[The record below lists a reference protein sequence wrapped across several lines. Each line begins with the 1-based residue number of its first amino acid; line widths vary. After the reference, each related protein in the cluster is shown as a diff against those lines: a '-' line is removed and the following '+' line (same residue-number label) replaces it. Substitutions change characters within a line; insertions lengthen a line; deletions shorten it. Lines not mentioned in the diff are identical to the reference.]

1 MNELFAIAGS
11 TWRNV
16 LRLKVVYF
24 LVFCVWVLVACAL
37 NYDVLSLGLE
47 KELLIDASL
56 MLNTVTAV
64 LIVLG
69 WAGGKWLTP
78 WMSVFSLLAYIP
90 LIWSIVRRY
99 YGRGVEPDDL
109 YQLGCLGFIKAIKGF
124 DFAFGTQFSTYAV
137 PKIAGEI
144 RRFLRDD
151 GAIKVSRSMREQAAT
166 IFAAREKLKNTLG
179 REPALSELSEETGF
193 NAEEIAQC
201 ELAVAAPDSLQ
212 RETGDG
218 LTLEGMLGGESPE
231 DGLIERIALREAID
245 ELPEREKMTILL
257 RFFKG
262 LTQEQAAR
270 LLGVSQVQ
278 VSRLERR
285 ALEKLRASL
294 SDGL

>member
-1 MNELFAIAGS
+1 MNGTA
-11 TWRNV
+11 
-16 LRLKVVYF
+16 
-24 LVFCVWVLVACAL
+24 
-37 NYDVLSLGLE
+37 
-47 KELLIDASL
+47 ELLEAAVQGDEQACEQ
-56 MLNTVTAV
+56 MLRDNS
-64 LIVLG
+64 G
-69 WAGGKWLTP
+69 
-78 WMSVFSLLAYIP
+78 

-109 YQLGCLGFIKAIKGF
+109 YQLGCLGFIKAVKGF
-124 DFAFGTQFSTYAV
+124 DLTFGTQFSTYAV

-151 GAIKVSRSMREQAAT
+151 GAVKVSRSVREQAAM
-166 IFAAREKLKNTLG
+166 IFAARERLKNALG
-179 REPALSELSEETGF
+179 REPVLSELSEETGLRP
-193 NAEEIAQC
+193 EEIAQC
-201 ELAVAAPDSLQ
+201 ELAVAEPESLQ

-218 LTLEGMLGGESPE
+218 LTLEGMLGSESPE
-231 DGLIERIALREAID
+231 ESMVEKIALREAID
-245 ELPEREKMTILL
+245 ALPERERMTILL

-285 ALEKLRASL
+285 ALERLRASL